1 MAKTAE
7 DAHPVDVYVGSR
19 IKLRRT
25 LLGISQERLG
35 DALDLTF
42 QQVQK
47 YERGSNRVSAS
58 KLFTISEVLDVP
70 ISYFFDGL
78 HGSENRAEGLRDTAA
93 PAFEH
98 EQLSRKESIDLL
110 KAYYDID
117 DPKLRRKVIEIIR
130 TLARSTRDSAED

>member
-78 HGSENRAEGLRDTAA
+78 GAEGRGDGLREPAS

-110 KAYYDID
+110 KAYYEID
-117 DPKLRRKVIEIIR
+117 DPKIRRKVIEIIR
-130 TLARSTRDSAED
+130 TLAQSTRDSAED

>member
-78 HGSENRAEGLRDTAA
+78 GTEGRGDGLREPAS

-110 KAYYDID
+110 KAYYEID

-130 TLARSTRDSAED
+130 TLAQSTRDSAED

>member
-1 MAKTAE
+1 MAKLVE

-35 DALDLTF
+35 DALELTF

-58 KLFTISEVLDVP
+58 KLYTISEVLDVP
-70 ISYFFDGL
+70 IAYFFDGY
-78 HGSENRAEGLRDTAA
+78 GGDARAEGLRDSSS

-110 KAYYDID
+110 KAYYEIEDS
-117 DPKLRRKVIEIIR
+117 KVRRKVIEMIR
-130 TLARSTRDSAED
+130 VLAGTASEAGNG